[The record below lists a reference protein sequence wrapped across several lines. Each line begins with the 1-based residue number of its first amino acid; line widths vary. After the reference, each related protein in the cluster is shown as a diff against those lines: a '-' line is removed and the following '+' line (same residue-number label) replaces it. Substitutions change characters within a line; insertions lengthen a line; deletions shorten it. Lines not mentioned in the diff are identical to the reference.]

1 MPVVRDPRLCKVNI
15 HLSYIVYTIL
25 YILILINQLYL
36 VINSYL
42 LDPAALEE
50 RKNFLKRPL
59 FRDSVKYHLLVF
71 LLIS

>member
-15 HLSYIVYTIL
+15 YLSYIVYTIL

-50 RKNFLKRPL
+50 RKNF
-59 FRDSVKYHLLVF
+59 
-71 LLIS
+71 